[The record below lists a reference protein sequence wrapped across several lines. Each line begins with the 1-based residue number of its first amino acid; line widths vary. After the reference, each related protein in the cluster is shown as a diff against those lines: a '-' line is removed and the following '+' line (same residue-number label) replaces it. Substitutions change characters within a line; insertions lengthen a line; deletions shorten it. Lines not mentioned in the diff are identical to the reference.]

1 MTEVKFKVE
10 GMHCASCV
18 LNVKK
23 AIEKIDGV
31 KLANV
36 DLSTKSAIVKYEGNI
51 PFEEFYNAVRN
62 AGYELFKEEEEK
74 AELEFIRKERI
85 RLLVS
90 WVFTLPLAVKMI
102 LSMIFHIEFLPEMLS
117 MYVDIVISGIVIF
130 VIGFPVIK
138 HTFIAIKNLS
148 FNMDSLIGIGTIA
161 SFATGVLKISGL
173 KIEDFSVIGAMI
185 MSINHIGNYIKE
197 LSTGKASEAIKKL
210 VLLGAK
216 DAHLITEEGII
227 DVPVENLKVG
237 DILLV
242 KPGEKIPSDGV
253 IIEGETSIN
262 ESIAT
267 GESMPVD
274 KKVGD
279 KVIGATINQYGV
291 IKVRIEKVGKDTF
304 LSQVIK
310 LVSKAQASKVPV
322 QELADKI
329 TSYFVPVILLLSILT
344 FTLWFF
350 FPAYGEK
357 ILSVLKPFLP
367 WIMEG
372 SDRLSMALFASI
384 ATLVIACPCAL
395 GLATP
400 TALMVGMG
408 KAATNGILIRKGEA
422 IQRMKDVDTVVFDK
436 TGTIT
441 EGKPVVIDY
450 IAIEEKLFFE
460 VALALLSL
468 SEHPLA
474 KAIVDFLSSRQID
487 SKVNVN
493 GFESIPGK
501 GVKANIDGKMCYAGS
516 LNFIEESGVVIT
528 KDTKEKISNFLAEG
542 KTIVAIAVEK
552 NLAGAFAISDRIK
565 PDSNEAIKLLHTL
578 GLKTIMLTGD
588 NKLSAG
594 YIAKNAGID
603 EYFANLLPEDKIE
616 IVKKLQKQGRVVAMV
631 GDGINDAPALK
642 QSDVGIA
649 IGSGTDIAIESA
661 DITLVGSNLIGVY
674 KAFLISTKTFDK
686 IKQNLFWAFF
696 YNVVAIPLA
705 MLGILHPLIAELA
718 MAFSSVNVVA
728 NSIRLS
734 KVRL

>member
-31 KLANV
+31 KTANV

-130 VIGFPVIK
+130 LIGFPVIK

-237 DILLV
+237 DIVLV

-262 ESIAT
+262 KSIAT

-310 LVSKAQASKVPV
+310 LVSEAQASKVPV

-422 IQRMKDVDTVVFDK
+422 IQRMKDVNTVIFDK

-528 KDTKEKISNFLAEG
+528 KDAKEKINKFLAEG

-616 IVKKLQKQGRVVAMV
+616 IVKKLQKEGRVVAMV

-661 DITLVGSNLIGVY
+661 DITLVGSNLTGVY

-705 MLGILHPLIAELA
+705 MLGILHPVIAELT